1 MNYKILIADDEKD
14 IVEMLSAFFT
24 GKGYTVLTAYD
35 GEETLRKIESRPDMI
50 LLDVNM
56 PGMDGFEVCRRIREH
71 VFCPILF

>member
-24 GKGYTVLTAYD
+24 GKGYAVLTAYD

-50 LLDVNM
+50 LIGVNM
-56 PGMDGFEVCRRIREH
+56 PGMVVLKSAGGYENMFSAR
-71 VFCPILF
+71 FFF